1 MDENPIDYEE
11 RIEKMES
18 EMDNQHDE

>member
-18 EMDNQHDE
+18 EMDNEVDF